1 VIVVGQAP
9 WRPRRVIAAGQ
20 APWRPRRVIVAGQH
34 DGVRAA

>member
-1 VIVVGQAP
+1 MIVVGQAP
-9 WRPRRVIAAGQ
+9 WRARRVIAAGQ